1 MADIATYQMNMNAY
15 LINELKKV
23 KEEHRRLDD
32 DILQLK
38 MQNLSLQ
45 SKLEKLST
53 PGVNMMNGAIPSHP
67 TGTLS
72 ISPPIGAENFIDSRK
87 AMVVYDLTKNP
98 PIVLTTND
106 TFCKMIG
113 YDMVRKKKKKIS
125 CFQQQTTTKKY

>member
-1 MADIATYQMNMNAY
+1 
-15 LINELKKV
+15 
-23 KEEHRRLDD
+23 
-32 DILQLK
+32 
-38 MQNLSLQ
+38 
-45 SKLEKLST
+45 
-53 PGVNMMNGAIPSHP
+53 MMNGAIPSHP